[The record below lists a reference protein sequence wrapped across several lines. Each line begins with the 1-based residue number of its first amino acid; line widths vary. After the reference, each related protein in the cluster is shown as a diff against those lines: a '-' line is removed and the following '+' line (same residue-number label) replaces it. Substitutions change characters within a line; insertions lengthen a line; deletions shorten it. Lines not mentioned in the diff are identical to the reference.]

1 MKTFVYNGKHLMVDV
16 LTKGTYNLNDP
27 SRISSCLES
36 IVDSLDMTMILPP
49 IIVKFPHSTSELK
62 RTLKS
67 LDKEAEKLRD
77 QKKKLQAKI
86 RPLVQDFNAK
96 KIDRAKYDKKI
107 GDIPKQIKD
116 INKRLGEIEEEKD
129 DILLKEKEDRRAVA
143 STAMDRDVHRKL
155 LEIIKEKGI
164 SLREGSENI
173 RVYYEIAKLAYMEG
187 LTAGLNKD

>member
-1 MKTFVYNGKHLMVDV
+1 MLVLEKGIKT
-16 LTKGTYNLNDP
+16 
-27 SRISSCLES
+27 
-36 IVDSLDMTMILPP
+36 
-49 IIVKFPHSTSELK
+49 
-62 RTLKS
+62 
-67 LDKEAEKLRD
+67 LDKEAEKLKD

-86 RPLVQDFNAK
+86 KPLVQDFNAK

-116 INKRLGEIEEEKD
+116 INKRLGKIEDEKD
-129 DILLKEKEDRRAVA
+129 EILLKEKEDRRAVA

-187 LTAGLNKD
+187 LTAGLQNEE